1 MCLFEAPKFEFQFT
15 LILLYFVSK
24 SKLPITVYENIHFII
39 FLTYPSSCREYDMNF
54 SEAISIISFRMGSFT
69 SMSKI
74 IPATDAD
81 KDIKQEFRCLGIGQR
96 GTENDE
102 QKYLCPLDAFL
113 DYCSKGLVGQP
124 EPISRKWR
132 KALPGDHMNAMETP
146 AYYRQENI
154 RVLQWN
160 VLSQSKSSLVFIVD
174 M

>member
-1 MCLFEAPKFEFQFT
+1 MNT
-15 LILLYFVSK
+15 IIYFVSK
-24 SKLPITVYENIHFII
+24 LRLPITVQENILSLF
-39 FLTYPSSCREYDMNF
+39 FPTFASPCREYDMNF
-54 SEAISIISFRMGSFT
+54 SETISIISFRMGSFT

-81 KDIKQEFRCLGIGQR
+81 KDIKQEFRCLGDGQR
-96 GTENDE
+96 GTEKDE

-132 KALPGDHMNAMETP
+132 KALPSEHINAMETP
-146 AYYRQENI
+146 AYFRQENI

-160 VLSQSKSSLVFIVD
+160 VLSQSKSLPLPKVD
-174 M
+174 I